1 MPAKNSRKI
10 FAPNS
15 YYHIY
20 NRGVE
25 KRTIFLENIDYNVF
39 LSYIKTYIL
48 PKDEKTLNYIISDPK
63 AEWKEKN
70 KAIKL
75 LRLNNFF
82 KSLSLISY
90 CLMPNHF
97 HLLVKQK
104 EENIIDRFMN
114 SFCTRYSMYFNKK
127 YKRIGTLFQ
136 GVYKAVLVDSDEQL
150 HHLSRYIHRNPLP
163 LLQGEALRSY
173 PYSSYPTYLYK
184 SDTKWLDTKII
195 LDNFSPKG
203 RNSYEYF
210 VEGQDNEETTRIIG
224 KLTLE

>member
-25 KRTIFLENIDYNVF
+25 KRTIFLEDIDYNVF
-39 LSYIKTYIL
+39 LSYIQTYIL

-90 CLMPNHF
+90 ALMPNHF
-97 HLLVKQK
+97 HFLVKQK

-163 LLQGEALRSY
+163 LLQGEAL
-173 PYSSYPTYLYK
+173 
-184 SDTKWLDTKII
+184 
-195 LDNFSPKG
+195 
-203 RNSYEYF
+203 
-210 VEGQDNEETTRIIG
+210 
-224 KLTLE
+224 